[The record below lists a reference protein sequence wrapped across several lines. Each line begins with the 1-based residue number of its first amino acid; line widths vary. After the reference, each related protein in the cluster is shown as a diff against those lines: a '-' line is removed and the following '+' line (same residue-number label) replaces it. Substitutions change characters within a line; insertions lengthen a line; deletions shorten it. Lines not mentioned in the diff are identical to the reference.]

1 MSEKINLDG
10 KEFAGYRIDTGH
22 TALLLI
28 KGKSGFLGCGYINV
42 EVADRVGDAA
52 VIVSGV
58 KTFDDMYAAKVVK
71 VSKQAVEL
79 GVREGMT
86 GREALAHLG

>member
-1 MSEKINLDG
+1 MPEKINLDG

-28 KGKSGFLGCGYINV
+28 KGNAGFMACGYVNV

-58 KTFDDMYAAKVVK
+58 KTFDDMYAAKAVK
-71 VSKQAVEL
+71 VSRKAAEL

-86 GREALAHLG
+86 GREALAYLG